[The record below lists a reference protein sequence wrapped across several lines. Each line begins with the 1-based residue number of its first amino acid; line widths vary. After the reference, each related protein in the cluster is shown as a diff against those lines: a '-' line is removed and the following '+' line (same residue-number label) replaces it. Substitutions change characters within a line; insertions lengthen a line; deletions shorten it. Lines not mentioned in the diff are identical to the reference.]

1 MLLDLVYLILRG
13 EILNVALFS
22 LATSDKLCNNVGQVQ
37 YVLRIS
43 ALRRKL
49 RGLNFVNQCL
59 PWIWICWTIIVYR
72 LADRYPFC
80 STALQVREPSFCF
93 CSQC

>member
-22 LATSDKLCNNVGQVQ
+22 LATSDKLCNNIGQVQ

-59 PWIWICWTIIVYR
+59 HGSGFVGR
-72 LADRYPFC
+72 LLFTASLIAIPF
-80 STALQVREPSFCF
+80 ALRPCK
-93 CSQC
+93 